1 MHCTGRI
8 GYLTTVETSPG
19 IWSENIVEVP
29 YYGEFISIHSR
40 FQEKS
45 KLNDDISL
53 DQIASIVVD
62 PTLYANFMN
71 IKYMEY
77 LGVKWK
83 ISSVEPRYP
92 RLILTLGGVYNA
104 P

>member
-1 MHCTGRI
+1 MHCTGHI

-19 IWSENIVEVP
+19 IWSENIVEAP
-29 YYGEFISIHSR
+29 YYGEFISIRSR

-53 DQIASIVVD
+53 DQIASIVAD

>member
-1 MHCTGRI
+1 MRCTGRI

-19 IWSENIVEVP
+19 IWSENIVEAQ
-29 YYGEFISIHSR
+29 YYGEFISIRSR